1 MGTIS
6 GHSNW
11 PMTMPA
17 PEDYNNHPPG
27 HYKHQYNLIDDKVVE
42 FKELIVHRFKMGD
55 VEDPDLYAAQ
65 PLIEWQESEQGKWV
79 MDHAVETPVWHRH
92 IAPMNYHTDYAITA
106 KLTAQDATFFIL
118 KWGNNIDRVGTF
130 QV

>member
-1 MGTIS
+1 MARS

-11 PMTMPA
+11 PMTMPTLNDYKNNP
-17 PEDYNNHPPG
+17 PEY
-27 HYKHQYNLIDDKVVE
+27 YKHQYNLIDDKVVE
-42 FKELIVHRFKMGD
+42 FKSLVVHRFKMGD

-65 PLIEWQESEQGKWV
+65 PLIEWQESEAGTWV
-79 MDHAVETPVWHRH
+79 MSHAVETPVWHRFT
-92 IAPMNYHTDYAITA
+92 APANWHVEYAVTA

-118 KWGNNIDRVGTF
+118 KWGNDIDRSGTF